1 MSTSTSEALQG
12 SASSKAY
19 GSDQI
24 QVILVE
30 TLCTCYCYRSCSK
43 FSVIISEIDYLK
55 KGASC
60 CWKWFLYYQ
69 LVEII
74 VFVGAFNL
82 SH

>member
-1 MSTSTSEALQG
+1 
-12 SASSKAY
+12 
-19 GSDQI
+19 
-24 QVILVE
+24 VE